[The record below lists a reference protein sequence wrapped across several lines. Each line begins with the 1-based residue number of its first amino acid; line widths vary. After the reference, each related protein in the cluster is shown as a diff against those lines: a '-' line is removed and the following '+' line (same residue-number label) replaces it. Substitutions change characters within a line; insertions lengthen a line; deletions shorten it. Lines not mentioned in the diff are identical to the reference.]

1 MSDPRLTLTAM
12 QRRFVEE
19 YLIDLNGT
27 QAAIRAGHSFKTAAQ
42 IAHGNLKKPNIQAAM
57 KIEQDLRTKRVGI
70 TVDRIV
76 TELAKIGFA
85 NLIDYVTI
93 NDQGDAYVDF
103 SKVNRDQM
111 AAVMEITVEEYTEG
125 RGELARDIKRTKFK
139 MADKRAALVD
149 LGKHLGMFIE
159 RKELNVNHTEK
170 SLSTEERQARISELI
185 GREAADRIIEA
196 TRGREKIPSPPEP
209 GEVRNIH

>member
-27 QAAIRAGHSFKTAAQ
+27 QAAIRAGHSKKTAAQ
-42 IAHGNLKKPNIQAAM
+42 IAHNNLKKPNIQAAM
-57 KIEQDLRTKRVGI
+57 KIEQDLRTRRVGV

-93 NDQGDAYVDF
+93 NDQGDAFVDF
-103 SKVNRDQM
+103 SKVDRDQM
-111 AAVMEITVEEYTEG
+111 AAVIEISVEEYTEG
-125 RGELARDIKRTKFK
+125 RGDMARDIKRTKFK

-149 LGKHLGMFIE
+149 LGKHLGMFVE

-170 SLSTEERQARISELI
+170 PLTSEERRARISELI

-196 TRGREKIPSPPEP
+196 ARGREEIPGPPES